1 MSLVG
6 FRQWLDGRGMHVIRR
21 TPTPTPVSTSGEGP
35 PYAVGCEHVT
45 EERES
50 RGSLGRE
57 SNKMAAATATHLSK
71 SCTGTA
77 GPPSY
82 DHFLR
87 WLLAHEDEYSTPPG
101 IVANAAALGGR

>member
-1 MSLVG
+1 
-6 FRQWLDGRGMHVIRR
+6 
-21 TPTPTPVSTSGEGP
+21 
-35 PYAVGCEHVT
+35 
-45 EERES
+45 
-50 RGSLGRE
+50 
-57 SNKMAAATATHLSK
+57 MAAATATHLSK